1 MFGRKVWF
9 VAAFF
14 WAAVT
19 FAEDSVPAPE
29 KLKLDRATYHK
40 ITISWEYPAV
50 DGIAVKVIY
59 DPKKGRIVSGYPT
72 NTPRNPK

>member
-40 ITISWEYPAV
+40 ITISWEYPA
-50 DGIAVKVIY
+50 
-59 DPKKGRIVSGYPT
+59 
-72 NTPRNPK
+72 RNRTRLLQLPLLQP

>member
-29 KLKLDRATYHK
+29 KLKLDTV
-40 ITISWEYPAV
+40 T
-50 DGIAVKVIY
+50 
-59 DPKKGRIVSGYPT
+59 
-72 NTPRNPK
+72 